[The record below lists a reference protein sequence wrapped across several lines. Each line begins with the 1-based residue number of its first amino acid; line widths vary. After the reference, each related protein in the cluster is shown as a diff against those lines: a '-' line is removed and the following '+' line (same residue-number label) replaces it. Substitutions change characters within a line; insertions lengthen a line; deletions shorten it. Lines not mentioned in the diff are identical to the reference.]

1 MLSKVIAIAQQKGG
15 TGKTTLAVHLALA
28 FIKYHNLKVAIIDT
42 DPQGSL
48 GKWFMIRTEKKIS
61 NDNLTFKTA
70 SLWGAQYESK
80 TLKNDNDIV
89 IIDTPPKIESDA
101 RPSIEAA
108 DLVLI
113 PMAASHV
120 DFWATGAIVEIAKK
134 ANKKILIQINRSNQR
149 SKLITK
155 TNDFIKS
162 LNFKTAS
169 LWGAQYESKILKKD
183 HDVIIIDTP
192 PKIESDARPSI
203 EAADLVLIPVTPSH
217 VDFWATEAIVEI
229 AKKANKKILIQ
240 INRANQRSKLIS
252 KTNEYIKSINVSS
265 TNTIIGNR
273 QIYASSMGEGKTAVE
288 KQKKSNAVEEMKKLS
303 DQILEELK

>member
-1 MLSKVIAIAQQKGG
+1 MLSKVLTISQQKGG

-48 GKWFMIRTEKKIS
+48 GKWFMIREEKKLS

-80 TLKNDNDIV
+80 SLKKDNDIV

-101 RPSIEAA
+101 RPSIESA

-120 DFWATGAIVEIAKK
+120 DFWATGAIV
-134 ANKKILIQINRSNQR
+134 
-149 SKLITK
+149 
-155 TNDFIKS
+155 D
-162 LNFKTAS
+162 
-169 LWGAQYESKILKKD
+169 
-183 HDVIIIDTP
+183 
-192 PKIESDARPSI
+192 
-203 EAADLVLIPVTPSH
+203 
-217 VDFWATEAIVEI
+217 I

-252 KTNEYIKSINVSS
+252 KTNDFIKSLNLSA
-265 TNTIIGNR
+265 TKTIIGNR
-273 QIYASSMGEGKTAVE
+273 QIFASSMGEGKTAVE
-288 KQKKSNAVEEMKKLS
+288 KQKKSNAVEEIKNLS
-303 DQILEELK
+303 EQILLEIK

>member
-1 MLSKVIAIAQQKGG
+1 MLSKVITISQQKGG

-48 GKWFMIRTEKKIS
+48 GKWFMIRTEKKVS
-61 NDNLTFKTA
+61 SENLTFKTA

-120 DFWATGAIVEIAKK
+120 DFWATGAIGDIAKK
-134 ANKKILIQINRSNQR
+134 ANKKILVQINRSSQR
-149 SKLITK
+149 SKLIEKTK
-155 TNDFIKS
+155 DFIKS
-162 LNFKTAS
+162 L
-169 LWGAQYESKILKKD
+169 
-183 HDVIIIDTP
+183 
-192 PKIESDARPSI
+192 
-203 EAADLVLIPVTPSH
+203 DL
-217 VDFWATEAIVEI
+217 
-229 AKKANKKILIQ
+229 
-240 INRANQRSKLIS
+240 
-252 KTNEYIKSINVSS
+252 SS
-265 TNTIIGNR
+265 TKTIIGNR
-273 QIYASSMGEGKTAVE
+273 QIYTSSMGEGKTAVE
-288 KQKKSNAVEEMKKLS
+288 KQKKGNAVEEIKNLS
-303 DQILEELK
+303 DQILSEIK

>member
-1 MLSKVIAIAQQKGG
+1 MLSKVITISQQKGG

-48 GKWFMIRTEKKIS
+48 GKWFMIREEKKLL

-80 TLKNDNDIV
+80 TLKKNNDIV

-101 RPSIEAA
+101 RPSIESA

-134 ANKKILIQINRSNQR
+134 ANKKILIQINR
-149 SKLITK
+149 
-155 TNDFIKS
+155 
-162 LNFKTAS
+162 
-169 LWGAQYESKILKKD
+169 
-183 HDVIIIDTP
+183 
-192 PKIESDARPSI
+192 
-203 EAADLVLIPVTPSH
+203 
-217 VDFWATEAIVEI
+217 
-229 AKKANKKILIQ
+229 
-240 INRANQRSKLIS
+240 ANQRSKLIS
-252 KTNEYIKSINVSS
+252 KTNDFIKSLNLSA
-265 TNTIIGNR
+265 TKTIIGNR
-273 QIYASSMGEGKTAVE
+273 QIFASSMGEGKTAVE
-288 KQKKSNAVEEMKKLS
+288 KQKKSNAVEEIKNLS
-303 DQILEELK
+303 EQILLEIK

>member
-1 MLSKVIAIAQQKGG
+1 MLSKVITIAQQKGG

-80 TLKNDNDIV
+80 TLKNDHDIV

-113 PMAASHV
+113 PMSASHV
-120 DFWATGAIVEIAKK
+120 DFWATGAIVDIAKK

-162 LNFKTAS
+162 LN
-169 LWGAQYESKILKKD
+169 LL
-183 HDVIIIDTP
+183 
-192 PKIESDARPSI
+192 
-203 EAADLVLIPVTPSH
+203 
-217 VDFWATEAIVEI
+217 
-229 AKKANKKILIQ
+229 
-240 INRANQRSKLIS
+240 
-252 KTNEYIKSINVSS
+252 S
-265 TNTIIGNR
+265 TKTIIGNR

-288 KQKKSNAVEEMKKLS
+288 KQKKGNAVEEIKNLS
-303 DQILEELK
+303 EQILSEIK

>member
-1 MLSKVIAIAQQKGG
+1 MLSKVITISQQKGG

-48 GKWFMIRTEKKIS
+48 GKWFMIREEKKLS

-80 TLKNDNDIV
+80 TLKKDNDIV

-101 RPSIEAA
+101 RPSIESA

-149 SKLITK
+149 SKLISK

-162 LNFKTAS
+162 LNLS
-169 LWGAQYESKILKKD
+169 
-183 HDVIIIDTP
+183 
-192 PKIESDARPSI
+192 
-203 EAADLVLIPVTPSH
+203 
-217 VDFWATEAIVEI
+217 AT
-229 AKKANKKILIQ
+229 K
-240 INRANQRSKLIS
+240 
-252 KTNEYIKSINVSS
+252 
-265 TNTIIGNR
+265 TIIGNR
-273 QIYASSMGEGKTAVE
+273 QIYAASMGEGKTAVE
-288 KQKKSNAVEEMKKLS
+288 KQKKSNAVDEIKQLS
-303 DQILEELK
+303 EQVLSEVK

>member
-1 MLSKVIAIAQQKGG
+1 MLSKVITISQQKGG
-15 TGKTTLAVHLALA
+15 SGKTTLAVHLALA

-80 TLKNDNDIV
+80 TLKKDHDVV

-101 RPSIEAA
+101 RPSIESA

-113 PMAASHV
+113 PIAASHV

-134 ANKKILIQINRSNQR
+134 ANKKILIQINRSSQR
-149 SKLITK
+149 SKLISK

-162 LNFKTAS
+162 LNLS
-169 LWGAQYESKILKKD
+169 
-183 HDVIIIDTP
+183 
-192 PKIESDARPSI
+192 
-203 EAADLVLIPVTPSH
+203 
-217 VDFWATEAIVEI
+217 AT
-229 AKKANKKILIQ
+229 K
-240 INRANQRSKLIS
+240 
-252 KTNEYIKSINVSS
+252 
-265 TNTIIGNR
+265 TIIGNR
-273 QIYASSMGEGKTAVE
+273 QIFASSMGEGKTAVE
-288 KQKKSNAVEEMKKLS
+288 KQKKSNAVEEIKQLS
-303 DQILEELK
+303 EQILSEIK

>member
-1 MLSKVIAIAQQKGG
+1 MLSKVITVAQQKGG

-48 GKWFMIRTEKKIS
+48 GKWFMIREEKKLS

-80 TLKNDNDIV
+80 ALIKDHDIV

-108 DLVLI
+108 NLVLI
-113 PMAASHV
+113 PVAASQV
-120 DFWATGAIVEIAKK
+120 DFWATGAIVDIAKK

-149 SKLITK
+149 SKLISK

-162 LNFKTAS
+162 LN
-169 LWGAQYESKILKKD
+169 L
-183 HDVIIIDTP
+183 
-192 PKIESDARPSI
+192 
-203 EAADLVLIPVTPSH
+203 
-217 VDFWATEAIVEI
+217 
-229 AKKANKKILIQ
+229 
-240 INRANQRSKLIS
+240 
-252 KTNEYIKSINVSS
+252 SS
-265 TNTIIGNR
+265 TKTIIGNR
-273 QIYASSMGEGKTAVE
+273 QIYAASMGEGKSVVE
-288 KQKKSNAVEEMKKLS
+288 KQKKSKAVEEIKQLS
-303 DQILEELK
+303 EQILSEIK

>member
-1 MLSKVIAIAQQKGG
+1 MLSKVITIAQQKGG

-48 GKWFMIRTEKKIS
+48 GQWYMIRSEKKLS

-80 TLKNDNDIV
+80 ALKKDHDVV

-113 PMAASHV
+113 PM
-120 DFWATGAIVEIAKK
+120 
-134 ANKKILIQINRSNQR
+134 
-149 SKLITK
+149 
-155 TNDFIKS
+155 
-162 LNFKTAS
+162 
-169 LWGAQYESKILKKD
+169 
-183 HDVIIIDTP
+183 
-192 PKIESDARPSI
+192 
-203 EAADLVLIPVTPSH
+203 TPSH

-229 AKKANKKILIQ
+229 AKKVSKKILIQ

-252 KTNEYIKSINVSS
+252 KTNEYIKSINISS

-273 QIYASSMGEGKTAVE
+273 QIYTSSMGEGKTAVE
-288 KQKKSNAVEEMKKLS
+288 KQKKSNAVEEIKKLS

>member
-1 MLSKVIAIAQQKGG
+1 MLSKVITIAQQKGG

-48 GKWFMIRTEKKIS
+48 GKWFMIRTEKKNS
-61 NDNLTFKTA
+61 SDNLTFKTA

-80 TLKNDNDIV
+80 ILKIDHDIV

-101 RPSIEAA
+101 RPSIESA

-113 PMAASHV
+113 PMSASHV

-162 LNFKTAS
+162 L
-169 LWGAQYESKILKKD
+169 
-183 HDVIIIDTP
+183 
-192 PKIESDARPSI
+192 
-203 EAADLVLIPVTPSH
+203 DL
-217 VDFWATEAIVEI
+217 
-229 AKKANKKILIQ
+229 
-240 INRANQRSKLIS
+240 
-252 KTNEYIKSINVSS
+252 SS
-265 TNTIIGNR
+265 TQTIIGNR
-273 QIYASSMGEGKTAVE
+273 QIYASSMGEGKTAIE
-288 KQKKSNAVEEMKKLS
+288 KQKKGIAVEEMKKLS
-303 DQILEELK
+303 EQILQELQ

>member
-1 MLSKVIAIAQQKGG
+1 MLSKVITISQQKGG

-48 GKWFMIRTEKKIS
+48 GKWFMIRTERKNS
-61 NDNLTFKTA
+61 DDNLTFKTA

-80 TLKNDNDIV
+80 TLKKDHDIV

-101 RPSIEAA
+101 RPAIEAA

-113 PMAASHV
+113 PMSASHV

-162 LNFKTAS
+162 L
-169 LWGAQYESKILKKD
+169 
-183 HDVIIIDTP
+183 
-192 PKIESDARPSI
+192 
-203 EAADLVLIPVTPSH
+203 DLL
-217 VDFWATEAIVEI
+217 
-229 AKKANKKILIQ
+229 
-240 INRANQRSKLIS
+240 
-252 KTNEYIKSINVSS
+252 S
-265 TNTIIGNR
+265 TDTIIGNR

-288 KQKKSNAVEEMKKLS
+288 KQKKGSAVEEIKNLS
-303 DQILEELK
+303 EQILSELKQ

>member
-1 MLSKVIAIAQQKGG
+1 MLSKVITISQQKGG
-15 TGKTTLAVHLALA
+15 SGKTTLAVHLALA

-70 SLWGAQYESK
+70 SLWGAQYEAK
-80 TLKNDNDIV
+80 TLKNDHDIV

-101 RPSIEAA
+101 RPSIESA

-113 PMAASHV
+113 PITASHV

-149 SKLITK
+149 SKLISK

-162 LNFKTAS
+162 LNLS
-169 LWGAQYESKILKKD
+169 
-183 HDVIIIDTP
+183 
-192 PKIESDARPSI
+192 
-203 EAADLVLIPVTPSH
+203 
-217 VDFWATEAIVEI
+217 AT
-229 AKKANKKILIQ
+229 K
-240 INRANQRSKLIS
+240 
-252 KTNEYIKSINVSS
+252 
-265 TNTIIGNR
+265 TIIGNR
-273 QIYASSMGEGKTAVE
+273 QIFAASMGEGKTAVE
-288 KQKKSNAVEEMKKLS
+288 KQKKSNAVEEIKQLS
-303 DQILEELK
+303 EQILSEVK